1 MEKENWE
8 KWKRNLME
16 REDQEEVT
24 NGKDGLEGV
33 VGRKVMERKDWE
45 EWRRGN
51 CWKGK
56 SRRNEEER
64 TVAGK
69 GTQGGMDRRKIM
81 EREDW
86 EKWKRRKKLEK

>member
-1 MEKENWE
+1 
-8 KWKRNLME
+8 
-16 REDQEEVT
+16 
-24 NGKDGLEGV
+24 
-33 VGRKVMERKDWE
+33 MERKDWE

-64 TVAGK
+64 TAAGK
-69 GTQGGMDRRKIM
+69 GKLEGMDRRKIM

-86 EKWKRRKKLEK
+86 EKWKRRKKLEKEDWKTGITNGNEGIGNRHERKL